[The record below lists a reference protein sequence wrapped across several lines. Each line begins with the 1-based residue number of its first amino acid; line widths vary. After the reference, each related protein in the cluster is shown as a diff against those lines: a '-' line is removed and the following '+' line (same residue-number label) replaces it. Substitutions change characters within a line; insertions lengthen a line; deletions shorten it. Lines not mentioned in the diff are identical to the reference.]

1 METTPEEHKVS
12 GFTQEVTVSYTIQ
25 SKGNPPRR
33 FDLETLDYLNLVL
46 QSAFVPNTKVL
57 STFLISL
64 PSLGK
69 TTYLELT
76 QSLDFVHFT
85 NDLSPKP
92 LFDFLDEV
100 ERGRKKFL
108 VIPDFI
114 NTLSH
119 NKNTVDNTRSILRS
133 MIEEGFK
140 SSDYYGMQRDY
151 SFPVKAGLISGI
163 TVDKV
168 NENTG
173 KWKSDGFY
181 SRLLPWSFSHS
192 LPTSETIIEDKLT
205 GQKPLLEIKFRI
217 KKNAREPSMSELI
230 GEKVKNLA
238 FQITQDKYVG
248 AVYRPLEQI
257 MSLVKSSA
265 VLRES
270 DKVEQIDIDKV
281 LKLSTWINRH
291 QNPI

>member
-1 METTPEEHKVS
+1 MDTPREMQPDVITLH
-12 GFTQEVTVSYTIQ
+12 YLH
-25 SKGNPPRR
+25 NHPRI
-33 FDLETLDYLNLVL
+33 FDLPTIEFLNLVL
-46 QSAFVPNTKVL
+46 QSAFIPNTRIL
-57 STFLISL
+57 SALLITL

-92 LFDFLDEV
+92 LFDFLDDV

-119 NKNTVDNTRSILRS
+119 SKNTVDNTRSILRS

-140 SSDYYGMQRDY
+140 SSDFYGMQRDY
-151 SFPVKAGLISGI
+151 AFPVKAGLISGI

-173 KWKSDGFY
+173 RWKADGFY
-181 SRLLPWSFSHS
+181 SRLIPWSYSHS
-192 LPTSETIIEDKLT
+192 IPTSQTIVKDKLD
-205 GQKPLLEIKFRI
+205 GVRLMKEVQFRI
-217 KKNAREPSMSELI
+217 NKFPKEPTIDELMKEKIKNIAL
-230 GEKVKNLA
+230 
-238 FQITQDKYVG
+238 QIQQDKYVG
-248 AVYRPLEQI
+248 AIYRPLEQVL
-257 MSLVKSSA
+257 SLVKSSA
-265 VLRES
+265 IIRES
-270 DKVEQIDIDKV
+270 NKIEQTDIDKV
-281 LKLSTWINRH
+281 LGLSVWINRM